1 MRMDGGSGIQ
11 LLEVSDASGQHCI
24 TVTEIEADAPVSEL
38 VERALAELELNRE
51 DSQGRALSYQA
62 RLEREGRA
70 LNGAERA
77 GDVLQSRDRV
87 TLQPSIDAGAG
98 SHSR

>member
-1 MRMDGGSGIQ
+1 MDDSAGIQ
-11 LLEVSDASGQHCI
+11 LLEVSDASGQNWI
-24 TVTEIEADAPVSEL
+24 TVDRVDADTPVSEL
-38 VERALAELELNRE
+38 VDRALADLGLNLE

-77 GDVLQSRDRV
+77 ADVLRSGDRV
-87 TLQPSIDAGAG
+87 TLQPSIDAGSEA
-98 SHSR
+98 

>member
-1 MRMDGGSGIQ
+1 MRMDGGEGIQ
-11 LLEVSDASGQHCI
+11 LLDVSDATGQHRI
-24 TVTEIEADAPVSEL
+24 TLDALDADAPVSEL
-38 VERALAELELNRE
+38 VDRALAELGLIQE

-77 GDVLQSRDRV
+77 GDVLQRGDRV
-87 TLQPSIDAGAG
+87 TLQPSIDAGARPRG
-98 SHSR
+98 

>member
-1 MRMDGGSGIQ
+1 MRMDDSAGIQ
-11 LLEVSDASGQHCI
+11 LLEVSDASGQNWI
-24 TVTEIEADAPVSEL
+24 TVDRVDADTPVSEL
-38 VERALAELELNRE
+38 VDRALADLGLNLE

-77 GDVLQSRDRV
+77 ADVLRSGDRV
-87 TLQPSIDAGAG
+87 TLHPSIEAG
-98 SHSR
+98 SEA

>member
-1 MRMDGGSGIQ
+1 MRMDDSAGIQ
-11 LLEVSDASGQHCI
+11 LLEVSDASGQNCI
-24 TVTEIEADAPVSEL
+24 TVDRVDADTPVSEL
-38 VERALAELELNRE
+38 VERALADLGLNLE

-77 GDVLQSRDRV
+77 ADVLRSGDRV
-87 TLQPSIDAGAG
+87 TLQPSIDAGLGA
-98 SHSR
+98 